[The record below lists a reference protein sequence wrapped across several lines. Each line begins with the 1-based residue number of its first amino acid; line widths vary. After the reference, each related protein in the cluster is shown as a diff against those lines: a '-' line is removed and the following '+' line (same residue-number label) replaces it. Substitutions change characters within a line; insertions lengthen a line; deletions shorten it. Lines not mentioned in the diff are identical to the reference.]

1 MPRRRY
7 YNEAHL
13 GRVKVVGHRHQARG
27 VVVHFTSGTDDTVGS
42 SVGALVEHGLG
53 YQAIVAKG
61 VIYPLAEPAEV
72 VQHCKGKNLSHI
84 GVAIKHEGLRTSPCL
99 GSVPAVNRRNG
110 KPMHQRPYSAFDL
123 EQAALHVADL
133 LRGYCVP
140 GCTEVLFHDELDPSK
155 NDPGP
160 AFPRRSWLEAVHAL
174 VRGEEPADFT
184 QMEPEGF
191 DYT

>member
-1 MPRRRY
+1 MRRRY
-7 YNEAHL
+7 YNEAHM
-13 GRVKVVGHRHQARG
+13 GSVAVHGHRDQASG
-27 VVVHFTSGTDDTVGS
+27 VVLHFTSGRDGTVAS
-42 SVGALVEHGLG
+42 SVAALNEHGLG
-53 YQAIVAKG
+53 YEAIIHKG
-61 VIYPLAEPAEV
+61 VIYSLAKPDQV
-72 VQHCKGKNLSHI
+72 LYHCKGKNRSHI
-84 GVAIKHEGLRTSPCL
+84 GVAIKHEGLRKSPCER
-99 GSVPAVNRRNG
+99 SVPAVNRRNG
-110 KPMHQRPYSAFDL
+110 QPMHQRRYTARDL